1 MTKPDDRPGDL
12 ATRLF
17 FELFEPLPRQ
27 GPGNRA
33 CAERALAL
41 CRELP
46 AAPAVIDLGCGA
58 GGQTL
63 HLADLTTGPIVAV
76 DGHAPNIDR
85 LRACLAERGLAERVA
100 AQVGD
105 MADPALGERAFD
117 LVWSEGALYNL
128 GLEVG
133 LAVCRRLLRPG
144 GYLVFTEPVW
154 LKPEPPAEVAA
165 AFADYAAM
173 GTVADAL
180 TAVEAAG
187 FVVQGHFT
195 LPEAAWWDDFYGP
208 MELGLAY
215 LCDKYADDDEA
226 LAIIGE
232 LAREPAMHR
241 RHGDYYGYELI
252 VARLPG

>member
-1 MTKPDDRPGDL
+1 VSQPSNRLND
-12 ATRLF
+12 LF

-41 CRELP
+41 CRDLP

-63 HLADLTTGPIVAV
+63 YLAELTRGPIVAV

-85 LRACLAERGLAERVA
+85 LRRRLAEQGLGERVVA
-100 AQVGD
+100 KVGD
-105 MADPALGERAFD
+105 MADPGLGERAFD

-128 GLEVG
+128 GLEAG

-154 LKPEPPAEVAA
+154 LKPEPPAEVAE

-180 TAVEAAG
+180 AAAQAAG
-187 FVVQGHFT
+187 FAVEGHFT
-195 LPEAAWWDDFYGP
+195 LPNAAWWDDFYGP
-208 MELGLAY
+208 MELGLAH

-226 LAIIGE
+226 LALIGE

-252 VARLPG
+252 VARLLG